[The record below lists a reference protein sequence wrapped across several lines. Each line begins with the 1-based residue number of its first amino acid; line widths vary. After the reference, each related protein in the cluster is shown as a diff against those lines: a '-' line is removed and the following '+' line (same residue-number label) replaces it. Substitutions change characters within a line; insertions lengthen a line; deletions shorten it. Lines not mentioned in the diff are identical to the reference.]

1 MDPMFMNSNDALLL
15 VDIQRDFCPG
25 GALPVEGGS
34 DVVPVLNRWI
44 DAARQCGARIV
55 ASRDWHPPDHT
66 SFRDRGGRWPQ
77 HCIQDSEGAEF
88 HPDLKIPEDAKIVSK
103 GLRPDADNYSAFDR
117 TPLADELRHSGIQRI
132 FLGGL
137 AQDVCVRQTALDARQ
152 LGFEVHLITDA
163 TRPLSAQDGERALRE
178 MQQAG
183 VFTDT
188 TEPGKSRT

>member
-1 MDPMFMNSNDALLL
+1 MDPIFMNSNDALLL

-25 GALPVEGGS
+25 GALPVERGS

-66 SFRDRGGRWPQ
+66 SFQDRGGPWPQ
-77 HCIQDSEGAEF
+77 HCVQDSEGAEF

-103 GLRPDADNYSAFDR
+103 GLRPDGDNCSAFDR
-117 TPLADELRHSGIQRI
+117 TPLADELRHSGVHRI

-137 AQDVCVRQTALDARQ
+137 AQDVCVRRTALDARQ

-163 TRPLSAQDGERALRE
+163 LSAQEGERALRE

-188 TEPGKSRT
+188 TDVICS